1 MEENL
6 EAENQLLKLELESER
21 REKNYAKRA
30 SESKGRFIRLLGQNL
45 RDNMEKSRSLEHRLQ
60 YYMKTNDE
68 LVREIEGLRT
78 LNLNK
83 RLRDD
88 EICQSACK
96 KLKTDCDIL

>member
-1 MEENL
+1 MENQL

-21 REKNYAKRA
+21 MEKNYAKRA

-45 RDNMEKSRSLEHRLQ
+45 KENQERSRSLEHRLQ
-60 YYMKTNDE
+60 YYMKTNDQ
-68 LVREIEGLRT
+68 LIREIEGLRT
-78 LNLNK
+78 GNELK